1 MPRNIEYSI
10 HNKTRTENKRD
21 IILTFEH
28 NGNYTNINMKHY
40 NKYSMPTYKHMV
52 EPDGNVFVCREGY
65 NYRSMPGVVA
75 TKCHKHN
82 RPMGC
87 KFNINM
93 ASNRIDFMNRTQQ
106 DLDHCRCYCMPAS
119 QYDYDKW
126 CYNDCINN
134 NRPLCNNAEI
144 YNILIHKYT

>member
-1 MPRNIEYSI
+1 MSRNGGYSI
-10 HNKTRTENKRD
+10 HKHTRTVDKKD
-21 IILTFEH
+21 IIVTFKH
-28 NGNYTNINMKHY
+28 NGTNININMKQY
-40 NKYSMPTYKHMV
+40 NQYSMPTHKHMV
-52 EPDGNVFVCREGY
+52 EPDGNVFVCRDLLRREG
-65 NYRSMPGVVA
+65 PGVMA

-82 RPMGC
+82 KPMGC
-87 KFNINM
+87 KFNVLIT
-93 ASNRIDFMNRTQQ
+93 SNRIDFMNRTQK

-126 CYNDCINN
+126 CYNDCIKN